1 MLPAVAY
8 RTEPLAPVF
17 GNPTARANFCEED
30 FIVTGFNAE
39 FVNTCSNAAYVIY
52 AARTLRRLPA
62 SASFAAKSIYYG
74 LALVG
79 ICSSLFHGLLKYHAQ
94 MADDTSMIV
103 ATSIV
108 LHRAMTYQRS
118 NSFTRWFSSLLIL
131 AVIAETAYHTIKD
144 EQMVHE
150 LSFVL
155 LIVIVAIKTRSLIK
169 LRVRN
174 PKVKQMLQKATLFGA
189 GCFIFGYLLWQLDF
203 IFCTQLTALKRA
215 VGIPWGFL
223 FELHG
228 WWHILTAIGAHTFMI
243 MVDGLTRD
251 KVEFS
256 QDAFKWFEGST
267 VTNAGKED

>member
-1 MLPAVAY
+1 MPAN
-8 RTEPLAPVF
+8 AP
-17 GNPTARANFCEED
+17 
-30 FIVTGFNAE
+30 
-39 FVNTCSNAAYVIY
+39 
-52 AARTLRRLPA
+52 
-62 SASFAAKSIYYG
+62 FAAKSIYYG

-94 MADDTSMIV
+94 MADDTSMII

-108 LHRAMTYQRS
+108 LHRAMTFQRS
-118 NSFTRWFSSLLIL
+118 DSYTRWFSGLLIL

-144 EQMVHE
+144 EQIVHE

-155 LIVIVAIKTRSLIK
+155 LIIMVASKTRSLIK
-169 LRVRN
+169 LRVHD
-174 PKVKQMLQKATLFGA
+174 PQDKQMLQKATIFGA
-189 GCFIFGYLLWQLDF
+189 GFFASGYLLWQLDF
-203 IFCTQLTALKRA
+203 IFCPQLTALKRK

-243 MVDGLTRD
+243 MVDGLTRE

-256 QDAFKWFEGST
+256 QGAFGWFGNS
-267 VTNAGKED
+267 NAMRAGKED

>member
-8 RTEPLAPVF
+8 RNQPLAPTF
-17 GNPTARANFCEED
+17 GSPTARANFCEQD
-30 FIVTGFNAE
+30 FVIVSWIAE
-39 FVNTCSNAAYVIY
+39 FVNTWSNAAYILY
-52 AARTLRRLPA
+52 AIRALRQMPT
-62 SASFAAKSIYYG
+62 SAPFAAKSIYYG

-108 LHRAMTYQRS
+108 LHRAMTFERDH
-118 NSFTRWFSSLLIL
+118 SFRRWFSSLLIL

-144 EQMVHE
+144 EQSVHE

-155 LIVIVAIKTRSLIK
+155 LIVAVAIKTRSLIK
-169 LRVRN
+169 LRVHN
-174 PKVKQMLQKATLFGA
+174 PKDKQMLQNATIFGA

-203 IFCTQLTALKRA
+203 IFCPQLTTLKRA
-215 VGIPWGFL
+215 VGIPWGFV

-256 QDAFKWFEGST
+256 HDVFGWFEGSG
-267 VTNAGKED
+267 AGKKD